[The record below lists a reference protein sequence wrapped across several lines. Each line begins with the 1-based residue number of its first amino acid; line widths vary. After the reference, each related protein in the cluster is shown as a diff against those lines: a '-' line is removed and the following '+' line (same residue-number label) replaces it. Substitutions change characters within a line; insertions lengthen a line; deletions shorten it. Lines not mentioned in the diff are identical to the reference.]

1 MELLKKV
8 MSIYLLLTEYLRDF
22 NYVIDELDYQTL
34 TDYYL
39 GFALELCKSSI
50 LAETLGD
57 PERAQ
62 YKLKVAAFVA
72 DEISFELYHSLKFSN
87 DT

>member
-1 MELLKKV
+1 

-34 TDYYL
+34 TDDYL